1 MNGVIAV
8 RSLLVADTGVTS
20 LVPVVRIAA
29 GMLPQGTDLP
39 AISLMSVSSVDRN
52 VPAPGAKRRVTERVQ
67 VTVLAR
73 TYPEVKAIIAA
84 VRQAVAPDKKTPS
97 HSLMYGADASI
108 AGELAQ
114 LDGIH
119 RHAPFHHHIGCG
131 NPVAGFPN
139 LHHHRSA
146 LGGKP

>member
-20 LVPVVRIAA
+20 LVPVARIAA

-39 AISLMSVSSVDRN
+39 AISLMSVSSIDRN
-52 VPAPGAKRRVTERVQ
+52 VQAPGAKRRVTERVQ

-84 VRQAVAPDKKTPS
+84 ARRAAADQMPTIDGLFDVTVHTDSAGPDF
-97 HSLMYGADASI
+97 
-108 AGELAQ
+108 
-114 LDGIH
+114 LDEETGIH
-119 RHAPFHHHIGCG
+119 MQTQDFRVSFNEA
-131 NPVAGFPN
+131 
-139 LHHHRSA
+139 R
-146 LGGKP
+146 

>member
-8 RSLLVADTGVTS
+8 RSVLVADTGVTA
-20 LVPVVRIAA
+20 LVPIARIAA

-73 TYPEVKAIIAA
+73 TYPEVKAILAA
-84 VRQAVAPDKKTPS
+84 VRNAAADQMPAIDGLTEVTVHTDSAGPDF
-97 HSLMYGADASI
+97 
-108 AGELAQ
+108 
-114 LDGIH
+114 LDEETGIH
-119 RHAPFHHHIGCG
+119 MQTQDFRVSFNEARLASP
-131 NPVAGFPN
+131 
-139 LHHHRSA
+139 S
-146 LGGKP
+146 

>member
-20 LVPVVRIAA
+20 LVPVARIAA
-29 GMLPQGTDLP
+29 GMLAQGTDLP

-84 VRQAVAPDKKTPS
+84 VRQAAADQMPAIDGLFDVTVHTDSAGPDF
-97 HSLMYGADASI
+97 
-108 AGELAQ
+108 
-114 LDGIH
+114 LDEETGIH
-119 RHAPFHHHIGCG
+119 MQTQDFRVSFNEA
-131 NPVAGFPN
+131 
-139 LHHHRSA
+139 R
-146 LGGKP
+146 

>member
-8 RSLLVADTGVTS
+8 RSLLVADTGVTA
-20 LVPVVRIAA
+20 LVTVARIAA

-84 VRQAVAPDKKTPS
+84 VRQAVADQMPTIDGLFDVTVHTDSAGPDF
-97 HSLMYGADASI
+97 
-108 AGELAQ
+108 
-114 LDGIH
+114 LDEETGIH
-119 RHAPFHHHIGCG
+119 MQTQDFRVSFNEA
-131 NPVAGFPN
+131 
-139 LHHHRSA
+139 R
-146 LGGKP
+146 

>member
-8 RSLLVADTGVTS
+8 RSLLVADTGVTA
-20 LVPVVRIAA
+20 LVPNARIAA

-52 VPAPGAKRRVTERVQ
+52 ISAPGPKRRVTERVQ

-84 VRQAVAPDKKTPS
+84 VRNAAADRMPAINGLADVTVHTDSAGPDF
-97 HSLMYGADASI
+97 
-108 AGELAQ
+108 
-114 LDGIH
+114 LDEETGIH
-119 RHAPFHHHIGCG
+119 MQTQDFRVSFNEARLASP
-131 NPVAGFPN
+131 
-139 LHHHRSA
+139 S
-146 LGGKP
+146 

>member
-8 RSLLVADTGVTS
+8 RSVLVADTGVTA
-20 LVPVVRIAA
+20 LVPIARIAA

-73 TYPEVKAIIAA
+73 AYPEVKAILAA
-84 VRQAVAPDKKTPS
+84 VRNAAADQMPAIDGLTDVTVHTDSAGPDF
-97 HSLMYGADASI
+97 
-108 AGELAQ
+108 
-114 LDGIH
+114 LDEETGIH
-119 RHAPFHHHIGCG
+119 MQTQDFRVSFNEARLASP
-131 NPVAGFPN
+131 
-139 LHHHRSA
+139 S
-146 LGGKP
+146 

>member
-20 LVPVVRIAA
+20 LVPVARIAA
-29 GMLPQGTDLP
+29 GMLAQGTDLP

-84 VRQAVAPDKKTPS
+84 ARQAAADRMPTIDGLFDVTVHTDSAGPDF
-97 HSLMYGADASI
+97 
-108 AGELAQ
+108 
-114 LDGIH
+114 LDEETGIH
-119 RHAPFHHHIGCG
+119 MQTQDFRVSFNEA
-131 NPVAGFPN
+131 
-139 LHHHRSA
+139 R
-146 LGGKP
+146 

>member
-8 RSLLVADTGVTS
+8 RSLLVADTGVTA
-20 LVPVVRIAA
+20 LVPIARIAA
-29 GMLPQGTDLP
+29 GMLAQGTDLP

-84 VRQAVAPDKKTPS
+84 VRQAVADQMPTIDGLFDVTVHTDSAGPDF
-97 HSLMYGADASI
+97 
-108 AGELAQ
+108 
-114 LDGIH
+114 LDEETGIH
-119 RHAPFHHHIGCG
+119 MQTQDFRVSFNEA
-131 NPVAGFPN
+131 
-139 LHHHRSA
+139 R
-146 LGGKP
+146 